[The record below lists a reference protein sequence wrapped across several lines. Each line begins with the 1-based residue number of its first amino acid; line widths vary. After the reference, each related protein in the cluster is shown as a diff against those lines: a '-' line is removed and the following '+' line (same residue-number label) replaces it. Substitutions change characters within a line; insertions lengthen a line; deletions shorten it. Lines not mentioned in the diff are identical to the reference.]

1 MVYDLA
7 VYDLPIR
14 AFLISTIRNGTEKFI
29 LAQEKHFN
37 LYSPGNKFQKGLN
50 ILKVYQTE

>member
-37 LYSPGNKFQKGLN
+37 FYIIAQEINFKMA
-50 ILKVYQTE
+50 